1 MLAVLLAASV
11 LLAGSARQ
19 PSPKPESGNERPAL
33 APGAISERIAC
44 RDDPK
49 QGYAVYLPSSY
60 VATRPWPVVYLLD
73 ARGRA
78 RIPLDR
84 FRGAAEELGW
94 VLVSSFNT
102 RSDTHDD
109 PNTPALRAMWKD
121 THERLALDDRRVYLS
136 GFSGGA
142 RASLAF
148 ALQAP
153 TAFAGVVGC
162 GAGFPDENAPIR
174 SLAFPYFGTV
184 GDRDFNYYEMRALEQ
199 KLADAKA
206 AFRIGYFEGGHEWP
220 PAELAREALVFLEVR
235 GMRAGL
241 WPRDEA
247 LAARLYREDVDRA
260 RSLEASGR
268 LDAALVRWSD
278 AARDFDTLADVAEAR
293 SQAARLQKSD
303 EARRQDREA
312 RKRDDRDRAALRRL
326 SEKISQAFAA
336 PDLTAAGV
344 LASELGVPALRQRA
358 ASSDAAERM
367 SAERILATLRVQ
379 TRFYLPQRFLERQ
392 DLPRARLALG
402 VASAIDPEDPIVDY
416 DLACASARSGDAALA
431 LKDLDRA
438 LGKGFRNLD
447 LLDTDEDFARIRDDP
462 RFRKWV
468 EDAKKGRPG

>member
-1 MLAVLLAASV
+1 MLAVLLAASA

-19 PSPKPESGNERPAL
+19 PSPIPEPGNERPAL

-44 RDDPK
+44 REDPK

-121 THERLALDDRRVYLS
+121 SHERLALDDRRVYLS

-142 RASLAF
+142 RASLAL

-153 TAFAGVVGC
+153 TAISGVVGC

-312 RKRDDRDRAALRRL
+312 RKRDDRDRGQLHRISA
-326 SEKISQAFAA
+326 KISEAVGEADPPA
-336 PDLTAAGV
+336 SAV
-344 LASELGVPALRQRA
+344 LSNELGVPALRERA
-358 ASSDAAERM
+358 ASPDPNERLSAA
-367 SAERILATLRVQ
+367 RIIANLRAQ
-379 TRFYLPQRFLERQ
+379 TGFYLPEHFLERG
-392 DLPRARLALG
+392 DLSRARLLLG
-402 VASAIDPEDPIVDY
+402 VAASLDPQNPAGDY
-416 DLACASARSGDAALA
+416 NLACASARSGDVALA
-431 LKDLDRA
+431 LKDLDHA
-438 LGKGFRNLD
+438 VAKGFKNLD
-447 LLDTDEDFARIRDDP
+447 AIDSDPDFERIRTDP
-462 RFRKWV
+462 RFQKWLQ
-468 EDAKKGRPG
+468 DARARS